1 MREVSARDGLRG
13 ERVGCVG
20 LNNTGLAMA
29 LPAKV
34 GLGHHL
40 PNGQNAFESEL
51 AGNYNQP
58 HVVVSPVVWMEML

>member
-20 LNNTGLAMA
+20 LSNTGLAMA

-40 PNGQNAFESEL
+40 PNGQNAFE
-51 AGNYNQP
+51 
-58 HVVVSPVVWMEML
+58 